1 MRLFEVISAAGWPIY
16 PLIICSI
23 LAVALVIERFISLR
37 SEKIIPLKLVDEA
50 IAVSRNGIPAAE
62 VVNQLE
68 QNSLLGE
75 ILASGM
81 RMMIANPRCSEEELR
96 ATMEAAGRSVAHRLE
111 RFLGA
116 LGTIASAAPLLG
128 LLGTVIGMIEIF
140 GSQGGGGASTGGN
153 PAQLAAGISIALYN
167 TAFGLIVAIPALI
180 FWKYFR
186 AQVDDLLIKLELST
200 ERFFRH
206 INGLRKR

>member
-96 ATMEAAGRSVAHRLE
+96 ATMEAAAW
-111 RFLGA
+111 
-116 LGTIASAAPLLG
+116 P
-128 LLGTVIGMIEIF
+128 
-140 GSQGGGGASTGGN
+140 
-153 PAQLAAGISIALYN
+153 
-167 TAFGLIVAIPALI
+167 TA
-180 FWKYFR
+180 
-186 AQVDDLLIKLELST
+186 
-200 ERFFRH
+200 
-206 INGLRKR
+206 

>member
-140 GSQGGGGASTGGN
+140 GSQGGGASTGGN

-167 TAFGLIVAIPALI
+167 TAFGLIVASPALI